1 MPEQIED
8 REQLYVLLHEFDDRT
23 MAMKALLEKYLKNNQ
38 SSMDIHELYLVQS
51 YHDYLTFLEAKYE
64 QIDQWLSTNNQ
75 NGES

>member
-23 MAMKALLEKYLKNNQ
+23 IAMKALLEKYLKNNQ
-38 SSMDIHELYLVQS
+38 SSMDMHELYLIQS

-75 NGES
+75 NRES

>member
-8 REQLYVLLHEFDDRT
+8 REQLYGLLYEFDDRT
-23 MAMKALLEKYLKNNQ
+23 RAMKALLEEYLKNNQ
-38 SSMDIHELYLVQS
+38 SSMGVHELYLVYA

>member
-38 SSMDIHELYLVQS
+38 SSMDMHELYLIQS

>member
-8 REQLYVLLHEFDDRT
+8 REQLYALLHEFDDRT
-23 MAMKALLEKYLKNNQ
+23 IAMKTLLEKYLKNNQ
-38 SSMDIHELYLVQS
+38 NSMDTHELYLIQS

-75 NGES
+75 NRES